1 MTDLFAWTAILVF
14 ADVLYLIYERYEL
27 NPKNALNYEAA
38 DEMIKARRRNRMF
51 FIGLNIFCAGFW
63 VKGFKEEAGLLLIVI
78 GTVIAFL
85 GRPC

>member
-14 ADVLYLIYERYEL
+14 ADVLYLIYERNEL
-27 NPKNALNYEAA
+27 NPNNASNYEEAT
-38 DEMIKARRRNRMF
+38 EMIKERNRNRTF

-63 VKGFKEEAGLLLIVI
+63 VKGFKEEAGLFLIFI
-78 GTVIAFL
+78 GSVIAFL

>member
-14 ADVLYLIYERYEL
+14 ADVLYLIYERHEL
-27 NPKNALNYEAA
+27 NPKNALNYEVE
-38 DEMIKARRRNRMF
+38 DEMIEARRRIRMF

-63 VKGFKEEAGLLLIVI
+63 VKGFKEEAGLFLIFI
-78 GTVIAFL
+78 GSVIAFL